1 MLAWLNIGRKE
12 PWAKKRKNGKRKKR
26 NLGKKR
32 NGRAAMRAKERTRVI
47 SMRGR

>member
-12 PWAKKRKNGKRKKR
+12 LWAKKRNGKRNLRKKR
-26 NLGKKR
+26 KKR